1 MPVTPPEGSPPAA
14 AEERYVIL
22 GEVSGLFG
30 VQGWVR
36 IYSHTRPIENIL
48 KYAPWYLQQAGS
60 WRPYELAEGRQH
72 GKGLGARL
80 AGIGDRDRART
91 LVGAPI
97 AVRRSQLP
105 ALEAGEYYHTDL
117 VGLAVVNREGVRL
130 GTVQRIFETG
140 AHDVLVVRGAR
151 EHLIPLVF
159 GVHVLR
165 IDESAGVIEVEW
177 GEDY

>member
-1 MPVTPPEGSPPAA
+1 MPVTPPEVPPPAA

-22 GEVSGLFG
+22 GKVSGLFG

-36 IYSHTRPIENIL
+36 VYSHTRPIENIL

-60 WRPYELAEGRQH
+60 WRPYELAEGRPH
-72 GKGLGARL
+72 GKGLVARL
-80 AGIGDRDRART
+80 AGIEDRDLART
-91 LVGAPI
+91 LVGAAI
-97 AVRRSQLP
+97 AVKRSQLP
-105 ALEAGEYYHTDL
+105 ALGAGEYYQTDL

-140 AHDVLVVRGAR
+140 AHDVLVVRGAH

-159 GVHVLR
+159 GVHVLG
-165 IDESAGVIEVEW
+165 IDESAGVIEVDW
-177 GEDY
+177 DEDY